1 MLAGCRCVELDCWD
15 GDDGNPLIYHGHT
28 FTSKIPFLGA
38 VDSINRFAFVSSPY
52 PVILSIEN
60 HCSLVQ
66 QARMAEIFE
75 VYYILHILRLFYLSL
90 TSTVVLLYAS
100 INNVVS

>member
-1 MLAGCRCVELDCWD
+1 M
-15 GDDGNPLIYHGHT
+15 DGNDGNTLIYHGHT

-75 VYYILHILRLFYLSL
+75 FSLLMELGIFDGVVNAFPEMTDGVADVYW
-90 TSTVVLLYAS
+90 
-100 INNVVS
+100 NEVSWSRSEIIVS